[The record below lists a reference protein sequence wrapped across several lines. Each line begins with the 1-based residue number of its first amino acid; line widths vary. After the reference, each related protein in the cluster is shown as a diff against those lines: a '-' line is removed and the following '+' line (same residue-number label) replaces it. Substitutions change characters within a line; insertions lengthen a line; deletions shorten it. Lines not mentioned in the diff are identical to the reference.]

1 MDRLGAEMMDNVRG
15 ATFLFLVASL
25 LNFLSRACCFSFFF
39 FVVSFASPFLRCCW
53 RGGLIVRRTSERS
66 IILNRTFAVRPKH
79 RSYFRPDLKP
89 IRDAAFTRVARV
101 DLSAGT
107 FSTSFFSF
115 FLFARDLPR
124 AARCFV
130 VSSSEPWSACYISR
144 I

>member
-1 MDRLGAEMMDNVRG
+1 MMGNVRG
-15 ATFLFLVASL
+15 ATFIFTLWPLFETFSLARVLFLVLRRRRRLVRELVPSL
-25 LNFLSRACCFSFFF
+25 LLA
-39 FVVSFASPFLRCCW
+39 
-53 RGGLIVRRTSERS
+53 RGGLLVRRTSERS

-130 VSSSEPWSACYISR
+130 VSSSEPWSAC
-144 I
+144 